1 MKHFILPFART
12 REQTQTKPK
21 PGDGGAG
28 NQHKTT
34 SSTTQLK
41 SKNIKSRREK
51 GRRQERLGVR
61 EITTEE
67 SERERR
73 QHHHPW
79 QLCCWHHSLEKVTVV
94 RGILSGSGEGQPG
107 EMLGLCGWLGKF
119 ASGGW
124 VRLSSVRLLSN
135 ATVCH
140 GYNTL

>member
-41 SKNIKSRREK
+41 SKNIKSRSEK

-67 SERERR
+67 SERE
-73 QHHHPW
+73 
-79 QLCCWHHSLEKVTVV
+79 
-94 RGILSGSGEGQPG
+94 
-107 EMLGLCGWLGKF
+107 
-119 ASGGW
+119 SGG
-124 VRLSSVRLLSN
+124 SII
-135 ATVCH
+135 TH
-140 GYNTL
+140 GNFVAGIIVWKKLPW